1 MGDLIRVLSTERKA
15 LSRWFNTPLGQRV
28 MGTEQALHD
37 ELLEDLF
44 GYHLIQISAQ
54 QALLFRKSPI
64 QNKIC
69 LGEDDLLS
77 PQLIAS
83 PLQMPIASDQ
93 VDLVLL
99 HHLLEFSD
107 RPQALLAE
115 SARMVMPMG
124 TLIITAF
131 NPLSLWGLRK
141 RLSGNAARYPFKGQ
155 FWSAYRL
162 MDWLNLLNFK
172 VDRVLFADF
181 GLPWSVRQSP
191 PPNFG
196 LGLGRRYNLP
206 TGGVY
211 MLVARKVVGPLTPIR
226 TRSTRRSIRFSGL
239 GLSQPSTGGL
249 TPSRRTESIAEAE

>member
-1 MGDLIRVLSTERKA
+1 MPDLTQALSAERKA
-15 LSRWFNTPLGQRV
+15 LSLWFNTSLGQRI

-37 ELLEDLF
+37 ELLEDSF

-54 QALLFRKSPI
+54 DSPLFEKSPI
-64 QNKIC
+64 LSKVC
-69 LGEDDLLS
+69 LGEDGLLA

-141 RLSGNAARYPFKGQ
+141 RLSGATARPPFRGH

-181 GLPWSVRQSP
+181 GLPWSVRRLP
-191 PPNFG
+191 PPSFG

-226 TRSTRRSIRFSGL
+226 SPSTRRSIRFSGL

-249 TPSRRTESIAEAE
+249 TPSRRTK

>member
-1 MGDLIRVLSTERKA
+1 MPDMTQTVKAERKA
-15 LSRWFNTPLGQRV
+15 LARWFSSPLGQRLL
-28 MGTEQALHD
+28 GTEQALHD
-37 ELLEDLF
+37 ELLEDIF

-54 QALLFRKSPI
+54 KTPLFQKSPI
-64 QNKIC
+64 LNKVC
-69 LGEDDLLS
+69 LGEDGLLA

-83 PLQMPIASDQ
+83 PLQTPIESDQ
-93 VDLVLL
+93 VDLLLL

-131 NPLSLWGLRK
+131 NPLSFWGLRK
-141 RLSGNAARYPFKGQ
+141 RLSGATANYPFKGH
-155 FWSAYRL
+155 FRSAYRL

-172 VDRVLFADF
+172 IDRVLFADF
-181 GLPWSVRQSP
+181 GLPWSVRRLP
-191 PPNFG
+191 PPSFG

-211 MLVARKVVGPLTPIR
+211 VLVARKYVGPLTP
-226 TRSTRRSIRFSGL
+226 TRSPVMRRSIRFSGL
-239 GLSQPSTGGL
+239 SLPEPSTGGL
-249 TPSRRTESIAEAE
+249 TPSR

>member
-1 MGDLIRVLSTERKA
+1 MPDLAQTLATERRA
-15 LSRWFNTPLGQRV
+15 LSRWFTTALGQRV

-44 GYHLIQISAQ
+44 GYHLIQLSAQ
-54 QALLFRKSPI
+54 GMPLFQKSPI
-64 QNKIC
+64 LNKVW
-69 LGEDDLLS
+69 LGEDDLLA

-83 PLQMPIASDQ
+83 PLQVPIASDQ

-131 NPLSLWGLRK
+131 NPLSLWGLRQ
-141 RLSGNAARYPFKGQ
+141 RLSGPAARYPFKGH

-181 GLPWSVRQSP
+181 GVPWSVRRLP
-191 PPNFG
+191 PPSFG

-206 TGGVY
+206 SGGVY
-211 MLVARKVVGPLTPIR
+211 ILVARKVVGPLTPVVSPSI
-226 TRSTRRSIRFSGL
+226 RRSIRFSGL
-239 GLSQPSTGGL
+239 GLSQPGTGGL
-249 TPSRRTESIAEAE
+249 TPSRRTESVVEVE

>member
-1 MGDLIRVLSTERKA
+1 MPDLAQALATERRA
-15 LSRWFNTPLGQRV
+15 LSRWFTTALGQRV
-28 MGTEQALHD
+28 LGTEQALHD

-44 GYHLIQISAQ
+44 GYHLVQLSAQ
-54 QALLFRKSPI
+54 NVPLHQKSPI
-64 QNKIC
+64 LSKIC
-69 LGEDDLLS
+69 LGEDNLLA

-141 RLSGNAARYPFKGQ
+141 RLSGPAAGYPFKGH

-181 GLPWSVRQSP
+181 GIPWSVRRLP
-191 PPNFG
+191 PPSFG

-206 TGGVY
+206 TGGIY

-226 TRSTRRSIRFSGL
+226 SPSIRRSIRFSGL

-249 TPSRRTESIAEAE
+249 TPSRRTESVVEVE

>member
-1 MGDLIRVLSTERKA
+1 MPDLAQALASERRA
-15 LSRWFNTPLGQRV
+15 LSRWFTTALGQRV

-44 GYHLIQISAQ
+44 GYHLIQLSAQ
-54 QALLFRKSPI
+54 DAPLFQKSPI
-64 QNKIC
+64 LNKVC
-69 LGEDDLLS
+69 LGEDDLLA

-131 NPLSLWGLRK
+131 NPLSLWGLRQ
-141 RLSGNAARYPFKGQ
+141 RLSGPAARYPFKGH

-181 GLPWSVRQSP
+181 GVPWSVRRLP
-191 PPNFG
+191 PPSFG

-226 TRSTRRSIRFSGL
+226 GPSIRRSIRFSGL

-249 TPSRRTESIAEAE
+249 TPSRRTESVVEVE

>member
-1 MGDLIRVLSTERKA
+1 MKSTMMQDKIEAATAERKA
-15 LSRWFNTPLGQRV
+15 LARWFSCPLGQRLL
-28 MGTEQALHD
+28 GTEQALHD

-44 GYHLIQISAQ
+44 GYHLLQLSAQ
-54 QALLFRKSPI
+54 EAPLFGKSPI
-64 QNKIC
+64 LNKVR
-69 LGEDDLLS
+69 LGEGDLLA

-83 PLQMPIASDQ
+83 PLQMPIESDQ

-131 NPLSLWGLRK
+131 NPFSFWGLRN
-141 RLSGNAARYPFKGQ
+141 RLSGREADYPFKGR
-155 FWSAYRL
+155 FRSAYRL

-172 VDRVLFADF
+172 IDRVLFADF
-181 GLPWSVRQSP
+181 GLPWALRSFP

-206 TGGVY
+206 TGGVFL
-211 MLVARKVVGPLTPIR
+211 LVARKYVGPLTPM
-226 TRSTRRSIRFSGL
+226 RSPLMRRSIRFSGL
-239 GLSQPSTGGL
+239 GLTEPATSGL
-249 TPSRRTESIAEAE
+249 TPSRRTKR